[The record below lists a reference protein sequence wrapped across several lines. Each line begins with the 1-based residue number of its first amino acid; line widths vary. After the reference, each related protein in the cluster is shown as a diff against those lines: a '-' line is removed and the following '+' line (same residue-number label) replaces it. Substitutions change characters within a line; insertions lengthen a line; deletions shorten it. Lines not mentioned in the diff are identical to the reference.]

1 MNLQVVRDIVT
12 SASSR
17 YAFVGF
23 ETEREMHRAYKDAH
37 RSYIDDSEVK
47 NIILERA
54 PLLLN

>member
-23 ETEREMHRAYKDAH
+23 ETEREMHRAYKVGLPIYLTYLTISH
-37 RSYIDDSEVK
+37 
-47 NIILERA
+47 L
-54 PLLLN
+54 